1 MPRRSSRASPFDDLD
16 TPSEVVASAEPV
28 GVPDG
33 ARPLPRRPPEA
44 LPGLA
49 WRLSGPL
56 VALVA
61 LFVFVSLASY
71 HASDVP
77 FLHSPQPSVPHNWT
91 GLAGANLGWALLQVF
106 GLPAFA
112 VPVALFAAGVAM
124 TCGVRMGWRPLWAAG
139 LLPCLCAL
147 FQRAEA
153 LFSPLLSSPRFNLG
167 GDAGGGVGWLLHHAG
182 STAEQWIG
190 PVGETVLTVAATLL
204 FLVLL
209 VGPRSV
215 AARFRDAARR
225 RAEIRRAAEERAFGG
240 TSAVEDDE
248 DRRAVERDERRA
260 AKAAAKAE
268 REAERERRRAE
279 KEAAAAEREAARER
293 LRAER
298 EAARAEEKARRE
310 AEREEEKARREA
322 EKAAAKKRSREDA
335 LFGAEDPAPEDAP
348 EESPDPVAEDPSAPV
363 PSSASS
369 TRASAFAPSAAVPSI
384 PVASAPAPSAAVPSV
399 PSVPLVPVEPSPPPP
414 ADPLA
419 WESDPAAGD
428 FELPSV
434 RLLKPVPPETAED
447 NRAEIEER
455 SRIIED
461 TLGQFGLKVEVVDV
475 VCGPTI
481 TRYEVR
487 PAPGVRV
494 DRISTYEHDLQ
505 MSLRAKSIR
514 IISPIPGKD
523 VLGIEVP
530 NRHRRAVPFRGIAET
545 PEWKAAEQRMG
556 IPMLLGKDIDGSPVI
571 ADLAK
576 MPHLIVAG
584 ATGSGKSVGLNSI
597 LSGILLC
604 RTPAQ
609 VRMILVDPKMVE
621 FTPYADIPHLV
632 VPVITEAPKVAVAL
646 QWAIKEMNRR
656 LQLFKSVGVR
666 NIVSYNTRPLE
677 RQATLFGDDESGA
690 APSAPPAHIPYIVI
704 VVDEMSDLMM
714 LAGGDVEPRVVR
726 LAQLA
731 RAVGIHLVIATQR
744 PDVKTITGKI
754 KANFPARLA
763 FKVVSQVDSITI
775 LNSAG
780 AETLIGNGDMLFM
793 NPTSAAGAARAQGC
807 WIDDDEIAALTGWYR
822 NQGPPVYVP
831 EIKEKLD
838 RIKVKDAG
846 GDDIKGI
853 EDPGAPEEDGGAPR
867 TGEEADLAR
876 ALAVI
881 VSSGRAT
888 ISWVQRQLK
897 VGYNRAARI
906 IEELEERG
914 CIGPANGTAPRE
926 ILRTTLGPPPGSG
939 DDDATDGDD
948 ADGDGD
954 FV

>member
-1 MPRRSSRASPFDDLD
+1 APA
-16 TPSEVVASAEPV
+16 
-28 GVPDG
+28 
-33 ARPLPRRPPEA
+33 
-44 LPGLA
+44 
-49 WRLSGPL
+49 
-56 VALVA
+56 
-61 LFVFVSLASY
+61 
-71 HASDVP
+71 
-77 FLHSPQPSVPHNWT
+77 
-91 GLAGANLGWALLQVF
+91 LQVQ
-106 GLPAFA
+106 P
-112 VPVALFAAGVAM
+112 
-124 TCGVRMGWRPLWAAG
+124 
-139 LLPCLCAL
+139 
-147 FQRAEA
+147 
-153 LFSPLLSSPRFNLG
+153 
-167 GDAGGGVGWLLHHAG
+167 
-182 STAEQWIG
+182 
-190 PVGETVLTVAATLL
+190 ET
-204 FLVLL
+204 
-209 VGPRSV
+209 
-215 AARFRDAARR
+215 
-225 RAEIRRAAEERAFGG
+225 
-240 TSAVEDDE
+240 
-248 DRRAVERDERRA
+248 
-260 AKAAAKAE
+260 
-268 REAERERRRAE
+268 
-279 KEAAAAEREAARER
+279 
-293 LRAER
+293 
-298 EAARAEEKARRE
+298 
-310 AEREEEKARREA
+310 
-322 EKAAAKKRSREDA
+322 
-335 LFGAEDPAPEDAP
+335 
-348 EESPDPVAEDPSAPV
+348 
-363 PSSASS
+363 
-369 TRASAFAPSAAVPSI
+369 
-384 PVASAPAPSAAVPSV
+384 
-399 PSVPLVPVEPSPPPP
+399 PPP
-414 ADPLA
+414 APVDPLA
-419 WESDPAAGD
+419 WESDPAAAE
-428 FELPSV
+428 FELPV
-434 RLLKPVPPETAED
+434 TRLLKPLPKETVED
-447 NRAEIEER
+447 NRKEIEER

-494 DRISTYEHDLQ
+494 DRVSTYEHDLQ
-505 MSLRAKSIR
+505 MSLRAKSLR
-514 IISPIPGKD
+514 IISPSPGKD

-530 NRHRRAVPFRGIAET
+530 NLHRRAVPFRGIAES

-609 VRMILVDPKMVE
+609 VRLILVDPKMVE

-656 LQLFKSVGVR
+656 LLLFKNVGVR
-666 NIVSYNTRPLE
+666 NIIAYNSRPQE
-677 RQATLFGDDESGA
+677 RQASLFGDDPDMAEEA
-690 APSAPPAHIPYIVI
+690 ESAPPAHIPYIVI

-714 LAGGDVEPRVVR
+714 LAGGDVEPRIVR

-822 NQGPPVYVP
+822 DQGPPVYVP

-838 RIKVKDAG
+838 RVKVKDSS

-853 EDPGAPEEDGGAPR
+853 EDPGAPEDSSVPR

-926 ILRTTLGPPPGSG
+926 ILRTTLGPPPGAEELL
-939 DDDATDGDD
+939 DDGDD
-948 ADGDGD
+948 PDDGAADADDGA

>member
-1 MPRRSSRASPFDDLD
+1 MLF
-16 TPSEVVASAEPV
+16 
-28 GVPDG
+28 
-33 ARPLPRRPPEA
+33 
-44 LPGLA
+44 
-49 WRLSGPL
+49 
-56 VALVA
+56 A
-61 LFVFVSLASY
+61 LFLAISLFSY

-77 FLHSPQPSVPHNWT
+77 FLHAPSPVVTHNWMGLGGAVAAWGLLQT
-91 GLAGANLGWALLQVF
+91 FGLA
-106 GLPAFA
+106 AFA
-112 VPVALFAAGVAM
+112 IPFAVFAAGLSMSCA
-124 TCGVRMGWRPLWAAG
+124 VRMGWRPLWFCAF
-139 LLPCLCAL
+139 LPFLSAL
-147 FQRAEA
+147 FQRMNPVFAGILESA
-153 LFSPLLSSPRFNLG
+153 RWNMAP
-167 GDAGGGVGWLLHHAG
+167 DAGGGMGWLLHHPDSAVVR
-182 STAEQWIG
+182 WIG
-190 PVGETVLTVAATLL
+190 PAGETLLNFALLIL

-209 VGPRSV
+209 SGPRAIVRRIKAS
-215 AARFRDAARR
+215 AARR
-225 RAEIRRAAEERAFGG
+225 SEIRAAARERAFGAS
-240 TSAVEDDE
+240 SAVENDE
-248 DRRAVERDERRA
+248 NNRAT
-260 AKAAAKAE
+260 
-268 REAERERRRAE
+268 ERERRRAE
-279 KEAAAAEREAARER
+279 KEEEKARRAAEKEAAKERREAEKAEREAAKER

-298 EAARAEEKARRE
+298 EAATAAEKARK
-310 AEREEEKARREA
+310 EEEKTRRKSRA
-322 EKAAAKKRSREDA
+322 EL
-335 LFGAEDPAPEDAP
+335 LFGADESAEEEETAAAGESTAGQQPAETINNFQPQTAAQSFRPPIQQQTNDGNR
-348 EESPDPVAEDPSAPV
+348 VAG
-363 PSSASS
+363 
-369 TRASAFAPSAAVPSI
+369 
-384 PVASAPAPSAAVPSV
+384 APAAASENDTPQT
-399 PSVPLVPVEPSPPPP
+399 PP
-414 ADPLA
+414 DPLA
-419 WESDPAAGD
+419 WESDPSAGA
-428 FELPSV
+428 FELPTT
-434 RLLKPVPPETAED
+434 RLLKPLPKETAED

-455 SRIIED
+455 SRVIED

-494 DRISTYEHDLQ
+494 DRVSTYEHDLQ
-505 MSLRAKSIR
+505 MSLRAKSLR

-523 VLGIEVP
+523 VMGIEVP
-530 NRHRRAVPFRGIAET
+530 NLHRRAVPFRGIAES

-656 LQLFKSVGVR
+656 LVLFKKVGVR
-666 NIVSYNTRPLE
+666 NIISYNNRPLE
-677 RQATLFGDDESGA
+677 RQASLFGEDDDGGEES
-690 APSAPPAHIPYIVI
+690 PPPAHIPYIVI

-714 LAGGDVEPRVVR
+714 LAGGDVEPRIVR

-822 NQGPPVYVP
+822 DQGPPVYVP

-838 RIKVKDAG
+838 RVKVKDVS

-853 EDPGAPEEDGGAPR
+853 EDPGAPDADGTPR

-926 ILRTTLGPPPGSG
+926 ILRTTLGPPPGSSG
-939 DDDATDGDD
+939 DMDDDGLEDGSSDID
-948 ADGDGD
+948 ESSDEDG

>member
-1 MPRRSSRASPFDDLD
+1 MARRSTRLSPFDDLD
-16 TPSEVVASAEPV
+16 PPAEVPAAAP
-28 GVPDG
+28 P
-33 ARPLPRRPPEA
+33 PPRRFQEPP
-44 LPGLA
+44 GVV
-49 WRLSGPL
+49 WRLSGLPVML
-56 VALVA
+56 AAL
-61 LFVFVSLASY
+61 LFAVSLASY

-77 FLHSPQPSVPHNWT
+77 FLHSPAPAVSHNWT
-91 GLAGANLGWALLQVF
+91 GLGGAVAAWAALQTF
-106 GLPAFA
+106 GFAAFA
-112 VPVALFAAGVAM
+112 IPVAVFAAGLAM
-124 TCGVRMGWRPLWAAG
+124 ALGLRMGWRPLWAAA
-139 LLPCLCAL
+139 LLPCLSATLERTSAL
-147 FQRAEA
+147 FAGVLASERW
-153 LFSPLLSSPRFNLG
+153 NLAP
-167 GDAGGGVGWLLHHAG
+167 DAGGGIGWLLHHPG
-182 STAEQWIG
+182 SAVERWIG
-190 PVGETVLTVAATLL
+190 PAGETILSFTLL
-204 FLVLL
+204 AAFLTLFI
-209 VGPRSV
+209 GPRSIV
-215 AARFRDAARR
+215 RRYRAAMEKRSEIRAAAR
-225 RAEIRRAAEERAFGG
+225 ERAFGDS
-240 TSAVEDDE
+240 SAVEDDE
-248 DRRAVERDERRA
+248 DRRRAEREE
-260 AKAAAKAE
+260 AKAAKEQAKAD
-268 REAERERRRAE
+268 RIAERERRRAE
-279 KEAAAAEREAARER
+279 REAEKAEKEAQKERI
-293 LRAER
+293 RAER
-298 EAARAEEKARRE
+298 EAEKAR
-310 AEREEEKARREA
+310 KKA
-322 EKAAAKKRSREDA
+322 EKRGKTREDA
-335 LFGAEDPAPEDAP
+335 LFGAEEDTP
-348 EESPDPVAEDPSAPV
+348 PQEDLQ
-363 PSSASS
+363 
-369 TRASAFAPSAAVPSI
+369 APSAAQGGAVERPASPASARLAPAVQASPAAPAPAVQAPAAA
-384 PVASAPAPSAAVPSV
+384 PVSAPAAEAAKAESDAPA
-399 PSVPLVPVEPSPPPP
+399 PP
-414 ADPLA
+414 ANPLA
-419 WESDPAAGD
+419 WESDPTAAE
-428 FELPSV
+428 FELPV
-434 RLLKPVPPETAED
+434 TRLLKPLPKETAED

-494 DRISTYEHDLQ
+494 DRVSTYEHDLQ
-505 MSLRAKSIR
+505 MALRAKSLR

-523 VLGIEVP
+523 VMGIEVP
-530 NRHRRAVPFRGIAET
+530 NLHRRAVPFRGIAES

-656 LQLFKSVGVR
+656 LVLFKKVGVR
-666 NIVSYNTRPLE
+666 NIVSYNNRPQE
-677 RQATLFGDDESGA
+677 RQASLFGDDGDEGA
-690 APSAPPAHIPYIVI
+690 DEAPPPAHIPYIVI

-714 LAGGDVEPRVVR
+714 LAGGDVEPRIVR

-807 WIDDDEIAALTGWYR
+807 WIDDDEISALTRWYR
-822 NQGPPVYVP
+822 DQGPPVYVP

-838 RIKVKDAG
+838 RVKVKEAT

-853 EDPGAPEEDGGAPR
+853 EDPGAPEADGGIPR

-881 VSSGRAT
+881 ASSGRAT

-926 ILRTTLGPPPGSG
+926 ILRTTLGPPPGADGSL
-939 DDDATDGDD
+939 DGDD
-948 ADGDGD
+948 SLDDDGATMDDEAEDGSLM
-954 FV
+954 

>member
-1 MPRRSSRASPFDDLD
+1 MPRRSARPSPFDDLD
-16 TPSEVVASAEPV
+16 SPVEAVAPVTAVSAAPSLGGGGRAPVRGFEEP
-28 GVPDG
+28 
-33 ARPLPRRPPEA
+33 
-44 LPGLA
+44 PGLL
-49 WRLSGPL
+49 WRLAGLPVVL
-56 VALVA
+56 FA
-61 LFVFVSLASY
+61 LFLFVSLASY

-77 FLHSPQPSVPHNWT
+77 FLHAPAPAVPHNWM
-91 GLAGANLGWALLQVF
+91 GLAGAVSAWTLLQTF

-112 VPVALFAAGVAM
+112 VPFAVLAAGLSMAL
-124 TCGVRMGWRPLWAAG
+124 GIRMGWRPLWAA
-139 LLPCLCAL
+139 LLMPFICAG
-147 FQRAEA
+147 FQRMDG
-153 LFSPLLSSPRFNLG
+153 LFADLLSGGRFNLAQ
-167 GDAGGGVGWLLHHAG
+167 DAGGGVGYLMHHSG
-182 STAEQWIG
+182 SVVERWIG
-190 PVGETVLTVAATLL
+190 PAGETVLSLALAAA

-209 VGPRSV
+209 VGPRSL
-215 AARFRDAARR
+215 AARFRAAAER
-225 RAEIRRAAEERAFGG
+225 RAEIRRRAEERAFGG

-248 DRRAVERDERRA
+248 DRRASEREDRRA
-260 AKAAAKAE
+260 RREAEKAE

-279 KEAAAAEREAARER
+279 HERAKAEKEAERERAKAEKEAEKARR
-293 LRAER
+293 K
-298 EAARAEEKARRE
+298 EEKAR
-310 AEREEEKARREA
+310 A
-322 EKAAAKKRSREDA
+322 KAAARSREDD
-335 LFGAEDPAPEDAP
+335 LFGPQDDPDDKGPAESVPPAAP
-348 EESPDPVAEDPSAPV
+348 
-363 PSSASS
+363 
-369 TRASAFAPSAAVPSI
+369 AAVQP
-384 PVASAPAPSAAVPSV
+384 AATAPAQAPGRT
-399 PSVPLVPVEPSPPPP
+399 LVSPPGGEDEPAVP

-419 WESDPAAGD
+419 WESDPAAGA
-428 FELPSV
+428 FELPST
-434 RLLKPVPPETAED
+434 RLLKPLPKETAED

-455 SRIIED
+455 SRVIED
-461 TLGQFGLKVEVVDV
+461 TLGQFGLKVDVVDV

-494 DRISTYEHDLQ
+494 DRVSTYEHDLQ
-505 MSLRAKSIR
+505 MALKAKSLR

-523 VLGIEVP
+523 VMGIEVP
-530 NRHRRAVPFRGIAET
+530 NRHRRAVPFRGIAES

-666 NIVSYNTRPLE
+666 NIVSYNTRPME
-677 RQATLFGDDESGA
+677 RQASLFGDDDASD
-690 APSAPPAHIPYIVI
+690 APPPPARIPYIVI

-726 LAQLA
+726 IAQLA

-807 WIDDDEIAALTGWYR
+807 WIDDDEIAALTSWYR
-822 NQGPPVYVP
+822 DQGPPVYVP

-838 RIKVKDAG
+838 RVKVKDAS

-926 ILRTTLGPPPGSG
+926 ILRTTLGPPPGEDGG
-939 DDDATDGDD
+939 DDGLSGDGDD
-948 ADGDGD
+948 SADVDDGDGG
-954 FV
+954 FA

>member
-16 TPSEVVASAEPV
+16 SPSEVAVPAAPAGPAEV
-28 GVPDG
+28 R
-33 ARPLPRRPPEA
+33 AAPRRPPEEP
-44 LPGLA
+44 PGLA
-49 WRLSGPL
+49 WRLAGPL

-61 LFVFVSLASY
+61 VFLFVSLASY

-77 FLHSPQPSVPHNWT
+77 FLHSPQPAVPHNWM
-91 GLAGANLGWALLQVF
+91 GLAGATVGWALLQVF

-112 VPVALFAAGVAM
+112 VPVALFIAGAAMAFGA
-124 TCGVRMGWRPLWAAG
+124 RIGWRPLWAAG

-147 FQRAEA
+147 FQRADS
-153 LFSPLLSSPRFNLG
+153 LFASLLSDPRFNLG
-167 GDAGGGVGWLLHHAG
+167 GDAGGGVGWLLHHPGSAG
-182 STAEQWIG
+182 ERWIG
-190 PVGETVLTVAATLL
+190 PAGETALTVIATLA

-209 VGPRSV
+209 VGPRSL
-215 AARFRDAARR
+215 AARFRESARR
-225 RAEIRRAAEERAFGG
+225 RDEIRRAAEERAFGG

-248 DRRAVERDERRA
+248 DRRDAERAERRA
-260 AKAAAKAE
+260 AKDAAKAE
-268 REAERERRRAE
+268 KAAERERRRAE
-279 KEAAAAEREAARER
+279 KEAAAAEKEAAAER

-310 AEREEEKARREA
+310 AEKEEAKKRREA
-322 EKAAAKKRSREDA
+322 EKAAARKRSREDA
-335 LFGAEDPAPEDAP
+335 LFGAEEGPE
-348 EESPDPVAEDPSAPV
+348 SGLSDPVADGEAPDAL
-363 PSSASS
+363 PD
-369 TRASAFAPSAAVPSI
+369 APP
-384 PVASAPAPSAAVPSV
+384 PSAPAPVPEAPADPPPA
-399 PSVPLVPVEPSPPPP
+399 PSPAPTLVPPPAELAPPPP
-414 ADPLA
+414 PEDPLA

-434 RLLKPVPPETAED
+434 RLLKPVPQETAED

-461 TLGQFGLKVEVVDV
+461 TLVQFGLKVEVVDV

-556 IPMLLGKDIDGSPVI
+556 IPMLLGKDIDGEPVI
-571 ADLAK
+571 VDLAK

-604 RTPAQ
+604 RTPEQ

-621 FTPYADIPHLV
+621 FTPYADIPHLI

-677 RQATLFGDDESGA
+677 RQASLFGDADAGDPE
-690 APSAPPAHIPYIVI
+690 PAPPAHIPYIVI

-926 ILRTTLGPPPGSG
+926 ILRTTLGPPPDAGSSDG
-939 DDDATDGDD
+939 LGGDD
-948 ADGDGD
+948 ADDDGD